1 MGLDGAS
8 ILVTGGSGSFGHA
21 FVQRILREN
30 PKRIV
35 IYSRG
40 EHLQEQME
48 REFSHESLRFFIGDV
63 RDQDRLEM
71 AMRGID
77 VVVHAAA
84 MKVVPKCEYDPFE
97 AIHTNII
104 GAENVVR
111 SAIKTKIQKVV
122 ALSTD
127 KACSPCNLYGATKL
141 AAEKLFMAAHHL
153 GGSGGPMFS
162 VVRYGNIM
170 GSRGS
175 VAPLFQRLAAEGK
188 PIPITDPRMSRFV
201 YTLEQAVELVLETLE
216 YHMLGSEIV
225 VPKIPSMLITD
236 LATAIAPGAPQEIVG
251 IRPGEKIHETLLT
264 EDETRFTGEWSRK
277 YIIAPRYEGKSSFPP
292 DWRYNS
298 GTNRDWLGA
307 VELRRLL

>member
-1 MGLDGAS
+1 MELGGAS
-8 ILVTGGSGSFGHA
+8 ILLTGGSGSFGHA
-21 FVQRILREN
+21 FVRRVLREN

-48 REFSHESLRFFIGDV
+48 REFQHESLRFFIGDV
-63 RDQDRLEM
+63 RDQARLEA
-71 AMRGID
+71 AMRDID

-84 MKVVPKCEYDPFE
+84 MKVVPKCEYDPIE
-97 AIHTNII
+97 AIRTNII

-111 SAIKTKIQKVV
+111 SAIKAKIQKVV

-153 GGSGGPMFS
+153 GGSGGPMFGI
-162 VVRYGNIM
+162 VRYGNIM

-175 VAPLFQRLAAEGK
+175 VVPLFQRLAAEGK
-188 PIPITDPRMSRFV
+188 PLPITDPRMSRFA
-201 YTLEQAVELVLETLE
+201 YTLEQAVELVLETLQW
-216 YHMLGSEIV
+216 HMLGSEIV

-236 LATAIAPGAPQEIVG
+236 LAKAIAPELPHEIVG
-251 IRPGEKIHETLLT
+251 IRPGEKLHETLLT
-264 EDETRFTGEWSRK
+264 EDETRFTGEWTTK
-277 YIIAPRYEGKSSFPP
+277 YIIAPRYEGRGTFPEN
-292 DWRYNS
+292 WRYNS
-298 GTNRDWLGA
+298 GTNTDWLS
-307 VELRRLL
+307 VEQLRRLL

>member
-8 ILVTGGSGSFGHA
+8 ILVTGGSGSFGKA
-21 FVQRILREN
+21 FVNRVLRES
-30 PKRIV
+30 PRRIV

-63 RDQDRLEM
+63 RDQARLEM
-71 AMRGID
+71 AMRDID
-77 VVVHAAA
+77 VVIHAAA
-84 MKVVPKCEYDPFE
+84 MKVVPKCEVDPIE
-97 AIHTNII
+97 CIRTNVM

-111 SAIKTKIQKVV
+111 AAIQKKIQKVV

-188 PIPITDPRMSRFV
+188 PIPITHPRMTRFV
-201 YTLEQAVELVLETLE
+201 YTLEQAVELVLETLTF
-216 YHMLGSEIV
+216 MMGTEIV

-236 LATAIAPGAPQEIVG
+236 LAAAIAPDAPQEIVG

-277 YIIAPRYEGKSSFPP
+277 YVIAPRYEGKVLFPP

-307 VELRRLL
+307 EELRKLL